1 VDDVGVIYYRFPVID
16 AMVQVTQ
23 VGCKLKDSPDGST
36 YLMWLTHQG
45 KHRIGGGVTEYFVIK
60 ALKRDIQGWPKK

>member
-1 VDDVGVIYYRFPVID
+1 MGVATIMLCASGFVDDVGVIYYRFPVID

-36 YLMWLTHQG
+36 YLM
-45 KHRIGGGVTEYFVIK
+45 
-60 ALKRDIQGWPKK
+60 